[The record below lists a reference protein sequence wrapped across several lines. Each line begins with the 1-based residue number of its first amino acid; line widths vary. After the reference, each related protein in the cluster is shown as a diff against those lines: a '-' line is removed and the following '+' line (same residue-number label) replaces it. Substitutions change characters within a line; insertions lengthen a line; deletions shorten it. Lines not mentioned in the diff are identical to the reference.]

1 MEQESIVMTSLLEVQ
16 NIQHAHEQYND
27 FVDISGPL
35 LNISEFKTRQGLPL
49 NEQCAAVFYG
59 KIAHLKDTE
68 FVELDREMLQMI
80 GFKNTF
86 SKKKDKHGNVKKNE
100 HGNPMLA
107 DKRHDFHNAI
117 RCLRKTMVFI
127 EGKSFDDSQC
137 HFIVHKAGGDNNQT
151 VWIRKSMLD
160 KWIDFA
166 MFSGKFNQKSN
177 KGIVYFIQQEGD
189 FKRFKI
195 GYTTNLSE
203 RLISLQIGT
212 PDLLVVYKTI
222 ENATKKKEKQ
232 LHRLFAKYHIR
243 GEWFAIS
250 PDMIDDVAKTLE

>member
-1 MEQESIVMTSLLEVQ
+1 MEGVEQTKTAPEKDSDFIKINRHVLE
-16 NIQHAHEQYND
+16 
-27 FVDISGPL
+27 
-35 LNISEFKTRQGLPL
+35 T
-49 NEQCAAVFYG
+49 
-59 KIAHLKDTE
+59 
-68 FVELDREMLQMI
+68 I

-86 SKKKDKHGNVKKNE
+86 SEIRDKNGNIKLNKK
-100 HGNPMLA
+100 GNPKLRDM
-107 DKRHDFHNAI
+107 RNDFSNVI
-117 RCLRKTMVFI
+117 RCLRNTVGFV
-127 EGKSFDDSQC
+127 EGKSFDDKNA
-137 HFIVHKAGGDNNQT
+137 HFIIKTTGNLSTSGHGGSGWNKKT
-151 VWIRKSMLD
+151 VWVRKSMLD

-250 PDMIDDVAKTLE
+250 PDMIDDVVTL